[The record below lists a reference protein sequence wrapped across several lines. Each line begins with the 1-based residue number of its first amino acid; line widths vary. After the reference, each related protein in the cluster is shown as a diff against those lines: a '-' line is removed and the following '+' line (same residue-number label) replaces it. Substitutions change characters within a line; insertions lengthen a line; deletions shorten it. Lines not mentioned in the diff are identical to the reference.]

1 MGSAVRL
8 SEVVTA
14 VRELDAELTS
24 QKIEVTLH
32 GAAIKQLLEERK
44 LERDH
49 AWQVKLLA
57 FSVFLTEAVQL
68 YAILSPHISAIGGGH
83 G

>member
-1 MGSAVRL
+1 MRL
-8 SEVVTA
+8 SDVVTLL
-14 VRELDAELTS
+14 RELDEDVKVLDRELTT
-24 QKIEVTLH
+24 QNTEIALH

-57 FSVFLTEAVQL
+57 FSVFLTEAIQL
-68 YAILSPHISAIGGGH
+68 YATIRPHH
-83 G
+83 

>member
-1 MGSAVRL
+1 M
-8 SEVVTA
+8 VTA
-14 VRELDAELTS
+14 VRELDEELTS

-49 AWQVKLLA
+49 GWQVKQLV
-57 FSVFLTEAVQL
+57 FSVFLTQAVEL
-68 YAILSPHISAIGGGH
+68 ALGLAFIFIKGH
-83 G
+83 